1 MSKENGAGE
10 LDMTKKIGLFMA
22 TIAIFAVGLI
32 GFSACAGNAASV
44 SVTPE
49 FEDLDDPLP
58 IEVTIDQVYQEYLA
72 DEAAANA
79 KYAGK
84 RLLFTNVEVE
94 EINAHAVD
102 PSAEVRNV
110 YLVNSFVEFRPR
122 YMIDVALVQVGFIVD
137 IVGTPRGL
145 FGIDQQYLVVDD
157 ASVFIIESDAGV
169 VSDVP
174 LY

>member
-1 MSKENGAGE
+1 MNYFKVV
-10 LDMTKKIGLFMA
+10 GLFIA
-22 TIAIFAVGLI
+22 TAAIFVAGLI

-44 SVTPE
+44 SVTPD
-49 FEDLDDPLP
+49 FEDLDEPLP
-58 IEVTIDQVYQEYLA
+58 IEVTVEQLYQEYLA

-79 KYAGK
+79 KYEGQ

-94 EINAHAVD
+94 DINAHNVD

-122 YMIDVALVQVGFIVD
+122 YMIDVALVQVGFVVD
-137 IVGTPRGL
+137 IVGTPRGI

-157 ASVFIIESDAGV
+157 ASVFIVESDAGV
-169 VSDVP
+169 ASDVP